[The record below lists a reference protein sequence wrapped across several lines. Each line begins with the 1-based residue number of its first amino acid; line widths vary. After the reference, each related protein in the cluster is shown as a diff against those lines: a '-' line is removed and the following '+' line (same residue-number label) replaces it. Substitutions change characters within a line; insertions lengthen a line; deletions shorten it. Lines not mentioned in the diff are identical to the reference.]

1 MRLILLFAFLFSYN
15 ALQAQEVICNVRV
28 LSNQIQ
34 SSDKQKF
41 QTLQIAIREFVN
53 NKKWTSEVFQSDER
67 IECNVMINLTEEVST
82 DHYKGTLQIQSSRP
96 VYNSSYYS
104 PVLNF
109 VDNDLEFRYLEH
121 QTLEFNEHSHASNLT
136 ATLAF
141 YMYMVIGIDYNTFS
155 HDGGVTYLQ
164 KAQTIVSNA
173 QSASERGWKAFESN
187 KNRYWMVEEMLDP
200 KYSAFSEV
208 MYTFHRQGLDI
219 MYDDVE
225 KGRISVTES
234 IELLR
239 KIKRQNPTAFILQL
253 FFDAKANEIANIYS
267 GAFPDEKARILNI
280 LTELDPSNI
289 SKYNKMKEETNSDN
303 GFSGGNNRK

>member
-1 MRLILLFAFLFSYN
+1 M
-15 ALQAQEVICNVRV
+15 QAQEIICNVRV

-41 QTLQIAIREFVN
+41 QTLQTAIREFVN
-53 NKKWTSEVFQSDER
+53 NKKWTNEVFQSDER

-96 VYNSSYYS
+96 IYNSSYYS
-104 PVLNF
+104 PILNF
-109 VDNDLEFRYLEH
+109 IDNDLEFRYLEH
-121 QTLEFNEHSHASNLT
+121 QTLEFNEHSHVSNLT
-136 ATLAF
+136 ATLSF
-141 YMYMVIGIDYNTFS
+141 YIYMIIGMDYNTFS
-155 HDGGVTYLQ
+155 AEGGILYLQ

-173 QSASERGWKAFESN
+173 QSAAEKGWKAFESN

-200 KYSAFSEV
+200 KYSVFSEV
-208 MYTFHRQGLDI
+208 MYSFHRQGLDL

-225 KGRISVTES
+225 KGRISITES

-267 GAFPDEKARILNI
+267 GAFPDEKARVLNI

-289 SKYNKMKEETNSDN
+289 SKYNKMKEESNIESD
-303 GFSGGNNRK
+303 FPRGGK